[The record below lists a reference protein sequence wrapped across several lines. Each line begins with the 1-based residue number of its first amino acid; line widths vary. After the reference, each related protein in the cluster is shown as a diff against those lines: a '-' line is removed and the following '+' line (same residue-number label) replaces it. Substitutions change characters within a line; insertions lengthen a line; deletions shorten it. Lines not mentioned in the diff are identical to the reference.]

1 MSLAFKDS
9 FDGIAFAGYGASPSR
24 LPLPLAAPA
33 LTLPPSL
40 LAAVVILAEIVIFL
54 LALVLNPR
62 ARRTRAELQSEP
74 GSRDSSCAR
83 AGPLEK
89 VDVEAQRAGARAGE
103 ASEGARAERDEKMGG
118 ERRRAEVGESEEA
131 TARALPHD
139 EGVGL
144 PVKVEPARAA

>member
-40 LAAVVILAEIVIFL
+40 LAAVVLLAEIVIFL

-89 VDVEAQRAGARAGE
+89 VDVEAQRAGE